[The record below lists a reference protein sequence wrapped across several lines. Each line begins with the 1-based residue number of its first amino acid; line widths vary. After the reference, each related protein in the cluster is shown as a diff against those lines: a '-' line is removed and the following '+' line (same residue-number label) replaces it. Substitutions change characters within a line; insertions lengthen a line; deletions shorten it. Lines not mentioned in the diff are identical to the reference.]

1 MSGEK
6 KTFGERFREAKVGK
20 KILVV
25 ILVLAIIGAA
35 VAAVAYF
42 KPFGL
47 LSSSKPFGNNIAD
60 GIIIPGQNA
69 DIDTRVTALEKN
81 QNNVIIPALQKHED
95 RLNVHE
101 EALKLLGQ
109 ADSAQNARMEKLEKK
124 TGLPTPANPKTDK
137 KIDSIL
143 GSAGSAPASAPASSF
158 TPASISV
165 TTTST
170 AISTADGIKN
180 TLDAVLYVVL
190 YGDWDGAKIVALKPG
205 ESLKAGF
212 GLGGG
217 KFVQAGVHL
226 NLFTLY
232 NNGVT
237 HSLDEIFSWDG
248 TTYRPNK
255 TQLATYYWSNG
266 LVPITGNT
274 HYNKAFTI
282 LGSDNLFHDGYKVTE
297 KMGGHNVAVAVD
309 TFDVGR
315 LPTRTMRF

>member
-1 MSGEK
+1 MPDDK
-6 KTFGERFREAKVGK
+6 KTIAQKFREGKVGK

-25 ILVLAIIGAA
+25 ILILAIIGAA
-35 VAAVAYF
+35 VVGLIYF

-47 LSSSKPFGNNIAD
+47 FSSSKPFGNNIAD
-60 GIIIPGQNA
+60 GIITPGQNA

-81 QNNVIIPALQKHED
+81 QNNVIIPTLQKHED

-143 GSAGSAPASAPASSF
+143 GSAGSAPASSF
-158 TPASISV
+158 TPAPISV

-170 AISTADGIKN
+170 AISTAGGIKN

-190 YGDWDGAKIVALKPG
+190 YGDWDGAKIVALNPG
-205 ESLKAGF
+205 EVLPAGF
-212 GLGGG
+212 PLGGG
-217 KFVQAGVHL
+217 KTLQTGVHL

-248 TTYRPNK
+248 KAKTYRSKK

-266 LVPITGNT
+266 LVPITGDT

-297 KMGGHNVAVAVD
+297 KQGGHDVAVAVD

-315 LPTRTMRF
+315 LPTRTLRF